1 MLNENEKN
9 RKRSSILDEIDKVKR
24 TKSELF
30 LCVELCRKD
39 VEKYDQVEAED
50 S

>member
-1 MLNENEKN
+1 M
-9 RKRSSILDEIDKVKR
+9 LDEIDKVKR

-39 VEKYDQVEAED
+39 VEKI
-50 S
+50 